1 MSIKYVWCR
10 KIHPGRKINVRSGY
24 KDGINIY
31 NRHIQMLRDLKTLFT
46 CTILQNSELS
56 LSLLIIDFSSVF
68 RPACGHAL
76 LWESNKVIF
85 PVLLAQIRASTSF
98 QLPNW
103 NDLLFLL
110 NPIPNRNT
118 NSNPTTNFKINL
130 NSKKTINRWF
140 GRLGTNPQSMIYMSV
155 VIYISVGTGN

>member
-56 LSLLIIDFSSVF
+56 LSLLTIDFSSVF

-76 LWESNKVIF
+76 L
-85 PVLLAQIRASTSF
+85 
-98 QLPNW
+98 
-103 NDLLFLL
+103 
-110 NPIPNRNT
+110 
-118 NSNPTTNFKINL
+118 
-130 NSKKTINRWF
+130 
-140 GRLGTNPQSMIYMSV
+140 
-155 VIYISVGTGN
+155 